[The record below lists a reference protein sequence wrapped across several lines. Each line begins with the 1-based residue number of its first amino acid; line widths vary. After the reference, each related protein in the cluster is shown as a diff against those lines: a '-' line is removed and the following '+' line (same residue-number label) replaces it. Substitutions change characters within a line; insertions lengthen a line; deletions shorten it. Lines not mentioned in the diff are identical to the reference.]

1 MRRKGVG
8 LPLALGVITCAL
20 LALVLWPKEE
30 PQKTVVVAA
39 RDLGAGLALAAS
51 DLTTATLP
59 ASQAPADALA
69 DPAAL
74 VGQSLAVV
82 RFAGEPVTARHLGPA
97 VSLKPDERGIAV
109 QVKADTGLA
118 GLLRPGMTV
127 GVVATLAGQTQDP
140 ADIQPGVIAAPVRTV
155 YAKALLEG
163 VRVLYVPP
171 EFQARPYTPV
181 TASATVS
188 GGQGKSNTGLL
199 AAQPAASSS
208 SPTTATNLRE
218 GVIVLAASTKPI
230 SITYQMITTTV
241 PVSDTLGLLA
251 GGKAPGG
258 AAAADAQRPQIIERL
273 LVPVELLAA
282 LNATDASFTL
292 VLAPEHAEPYT
303 TSGLS
308 LADLAADVE
317 HARPTPAPTP
327 TPGRAG
333 K

>member
-20 LALVLWPKEE
+20 LALVLWPKQE
-30 PQKTVVVAA
+30 PQVTVVVAA

-51 DLTTATLP
+51 DLTTTTL
-59 ASQAPADALA
+59 AAGQAPADAVA
-69 DPAAL
+69 DPASL
-74 VGQSLAVV
+74 VGQTLAVV

-97 VSLKPDERGIAV
+97 VSLRPDERGIAV

-127 GVVATLAGQTQDP
+127 GVVATLAGQTQDA

-188 GGQGKSNTGLL
+188 GGQSKTSGLTGGGTST
-199 AAQPAASSS
+199 SS
-208 SPTTATNLRE
+208 TATTTSTIRE
-218 GVIVLAASTKPI
+218 GVIVLAAGTQPI
-230 SITYQMITTTV
+230 SITYQMLTTTL
-241 PVSDTLGLLA
+241 PLANARDLLA
-251 GGKAPGG
+251 GGAAAPG
-258 AAAADAQRPQIIERL
+258 AAAAETAAPATRL
-273 LVPVELLAA
+273 VVPVELLAA

-292 VLAPEHAEPYT
+292 VLTPENAAPYT
-303 TSGLS
+303 TIGLS
-308 LADLAADVE
+308 LADLAADIE
-317 HARPTPAPTP
+317 RARPTPAPTP
-327 TPGRAG
+327 RRTG

>member
-1 MRRKGVG
+1 MRRKGAG

-20 LALVLWPKEE
+20 LALVLWPKQE

-39 RDLGAGLALAAS
+39 HDLGAGLALAAS
-51 DLTTATLP
+51 DLTTAVLP
-59 ASQAPADALA
+59 ATQAPADAVA
-69 DPAAL
+69 DPTAL

-82 RFAGEPVTARHLGPA
+82 RFAGEPVTPRHLGPA
-97 VSLKPDERGIAV
+97 VSLRPDERGIAV

-140 ADIQPGVIAAPVRTV
+140 ADIQPGVVASPVRTV

-181 TASATVS
+181 TAQVTVS
-188 GGQGKSNTGLL
+188 GGQSKTNTGLL
-199 AAQPAASSS
+199 AAQPAASS

-218 GVIVLAASTKPI
+218 GVIVLAAGTKPI
-230 SITYQMITTTV
+230 SITYQMITTTL
-241 PVSDTLGLLA
+241 PLSDTLGLLA
-251 GGKAPGG
+251 GGKAAGG
-258 AAAADAQRPQIIERL
+258 AAAGDAKPAPPIQRL

-292 VLAPEHAEPYT
+292 VLAPEHATPYT
-303 TSGLS
+303 TIGLS

-317 HARPTPAPTP
+317 RARPTPAPTP
-327 TPGRAG
+327 TPGRPG

>member
-1 MRRKGVG
+1 MRKRGVG

-51 DLTTATLP
+51 DLTTAVLP
-59 ASQAPADALA
+59 ATQAPSDSLA

-127 GVVATLAGQTQDP
+127 GVVATLAGQTQD
-140 ADIQPGVIAAPVRTV
+140 AGDIQPGVIAAPVRTV

-188 GGQGKSNTGLL
+188 GGQSKSSTGLL

-208 SPTTATNLRE
+208 SPTTTNLRE
-218 GVIVLAASTKPI
+218 GVIVLAAGTKPI

-251 GGKAPGG
+251 GGKAPAG
-258 AAAADAQRPQIIERL
+258 AAAEAQRPLTIERL

-292 VLAPEHAEPYT
+292 VLAPEGATPYT
-303 TSGLS
+303 TIGLS

-317 HARPTPAPTP
+317 RARPTPAPTP

>member
-20 LALVLWPKEE
+20 LALVLWPKEA

-51 DLTTATLP
+51 DLTTAVLP
-59 ASQAPADALA
+59 ATQAPADAVA
-69 DPAAL
+69 DPAKL
-74 VGQSLAVV
+74 VGQTLAVV
-82 RFAGEPVTARHLGPA
+82 RFAGEPVTPRHLGPA
-97 VSLKPDERGIAV
+97 VSLKSDERGIAV

-127 GVVATLAGQTQDP
+127 GVVATLAGQTQDA
-140 ADIQPGVIAAPVRTV
+140 ADIQPGVVASPVSTV

-171 EFQARPYTPV
+171 EFQARPYTPM

-188 GGQGKSNTGLL
+188 GGQSKTNSGLL
-199 AAQPAASSS
+199 ADQPAASSS
-208 SPTTATNLRE
+208 APTTSSIRE
-218 GVIVLAASTKPI
+218 GVIVLAASTRPI

-241 PVSDTLGLLA
+241 PISDVVGLAA
-251 GGKAPGG
+251 GAKP
-258 AAAADAQRPQIIERL
+258 AAGDLKRALPFERL
-273 LVPVELLAA
+273 VVPVELLAA
-282 LNATDASFTL
+282 LNASDAAFTL
-292 VLAPEHAEPYT
+292 VLAPENATPYT
-303 TSGLS
+303 TAGLS
-308 LADLAADVE
+308 LADLAADVAR
-317 HARPTPAPTP
+317 ARPTPVPTP
-327 TPGRAG
+327 AKAG

>member
-1 MRRKGVG
+1 MRRKGAG

-30 PQKTVVVAA
+30 PQVTVVVAA

-51 DLTTATLP
+51 DLTTAVLP
-59 ASQAPADALA
+59 ATQAPADALA
-69 DPAAL
+69 DPTAL

-82 RFAGEPVTARHLGPA
+82 RFAGEPVTPRHLGPA

-109 QVKADTGLA
+109 KVKADTGLA

-127 GVVATLAGQTQDP
+127 GVVATLAGQTQDA
-140 ADIQPGVIAAPVRTV
+140 ADIQPGVVASPVRTV

-188 GGQGKSNTGLL
+188 GGQDKSNTGLL

-208 SPTTATNLRE
+208 ATTATNLRE
-218 GVIVLAASTKPI
+218 GVIVLAAGTKPI
-230 SITYQMITTTV
+230 SITYQMITTTL
-241 PVSDTLGLLA
+241 PLSDTLGLLA
-251 GGKAPGG
+251 GGKALGAT
-258 AAAADAQRPQIIERL
+258 AAAGDVKPAPPIQRL

-292 VLAPEHAEPYT
+292 VLAPEHAAPYT
-303 TSGLS
+303 TVGLS

-317 HARPTPAPTP
+317 RARPTPVP
-327 TPGRAG
+327 TPGRTG

>member
-51 DLTTATLP
+51 DLTTAVLP
-59 ASQAPADALA
+59 AAQAPADALA
-69 DPAAL
+69 DPAKL
-74 VGQSLAVV
+74 VGQTLAVV
-82 RFAGEPVTARHLGPA
+82 RFAGEPVTPRHLGPA

-127 GVVATLAGQTQDP
+127 GVVATLAGQTQDT
-140 ADIQPGVIAAPVRTV
+140 ADIQPGVVASPVRTV

-181 TASATVS
+181 TAQVTVS
-188 GGQGKSNTGLL
+188 GGQSKTSGGLIGRSAEHVEHCDTTG
-199 AAQPAASSS
+199 
-208 SPTTATNLRE
+208 TIRE
-218 GVIVLAASTKPI
+218 GVIVLAASTQPI
-230 SITYQMITTTV
+230 SITYQMLTTTV
-241 PVSDTLGLLA
+241 PHLGC
-251 GGKAPGG
+251 
-258 AAAADAQRPQIIERL
+258 RR
-273 LVPVELLAA
+273 
-282 LNATDASFTL
+282 
-292 VLAPEHAEPYT
+292 
-303 TSGLS
+303 
-308 LADLAADVE
+308 
-317 HARPTPAPTP
+317 PAPWAARRPPPAT
-327 TPGRAG
+327 
-333 K
+333 

>member
-1 MRRKGVG
+1 MRKKGAG
-8 LPLALGVITCAL
+8 LPLVLGVTTFAL

-51 DLTTATLP
+51 DLTTAVLP
-59 ASQAPADALA
+59 AAQAPADALA

-82 RFAGEPVTARHLGPA
+82 RFAGEPVTPRHLGPA
-97 VSLKPDERGIAV
+97 VSLRPDERGIAV

-127 GVVATLAGQTQDP
+127 GVVATLAGQTQDA
-140 ADIQPGVIAAPVRTV
+140 ADIQPGVVASPVRTV

-181 TASATVS
+181 TASATIS
-188 GGQGKSNTGLL
+188 GGQNKSSIGLL

-208 SPTTATNLRE
+208 STTATNLRE

-230 SITYQMITTTV
+230 SITYQMITTTL
-241 PVSDTLGLLA
+241 PLSDTLRLLA
-251 GGKAPGG
+251 GGKAPAG
-258 AAAADAQRPQIIERL
+258 AAAADAQRPLTIERL

-282 LNATDASFTL
+282 LNASDASFTL
-292 VLAPEHAEPYT
+292 VLAPQGATPYT
-303 TSGLS
+303 TAGLS

-317 HARPTPAPTP
+317 RARPTPVPTP
-327 TPGRAG
+327 TPGRTG

>member
-8 LPLALGVITCAL
+8 LPLALGVITCVL
-20 LALVLWPKEE
+20 LALVLWPKEA

-39 RDLGAGLALAAS
+39 RDLGAGLALAAA
-51 DLTTATLP
+51 DLTTAVLP

-82 RFAGEPVTARHLGPA
+82 RFAGEPVTPRHLGPA

-127 GVVATLAGQTQDP
+127 GVVATLVGQTQDP
-140 ADIQPGVIAAPVRTV
+140 ADIQPGVIASPVRTV

-188 GGQGKSNTGLL
+188 GGQSKSGGLMGDQGSTTS
-199 AAQPAASSS
+199 AA
-208 SPTTATNLRE
+208 PTTTNLRE

-230 SITYQMITTTV
+230 SITYQMITTTL
-241 PVSDTLGLLA
+241 PLSDTLGLLA
-251 GGKAPGG
+251 GGKTPAAT
-258 AAAADAQRPQIIERL
+258 AAAAAQRPQIIERL

-292 VLAPEHAEPYT
+292 VLAPEGAAPYT
-303 TSGLS
+303 TIGLS
-308 LADLAADVE
+308 LADLVADVE
-317 HARPTPAPTP
+317 RARPTPAPTP
-327 TPGRAG
+327 PPGRAG

>member
-1 MRRKGVG
+1 LG

-20 LALVLWPKEE
+20 LALVLWPKEA

-39 RDLGAGLALAAS
+39 RDLGAGLALAAA
-51 DLTTATLP
+51 DLTTAVLP
-59 ASQAPADALA
+59 AAQVPADAVA
-69 DPAAL
+69 DPSKL
-74 VGQSLAVV
+74 VGQTLAVV
-82 RFAGEPVTARHLGPA
+82 RFAGEPVTPRHLGPA

-127 GVVATLAGQTQDP
+127 GVVATLAGQTQDT
-140 ADIQPGVIAAPVRTV
+140 ADIQPGVVAAPVRTV

-188 GGQGKSNTGLL
+188 GGQSKTGGGLI
-199 AAQPAASSS
+199 ADQPAPS
-208 SPTTATNLRE
+208 SPVTTGGTVRE
-218 GVIVLAASTKPI
+218 GVIVLAASTRPLA
-230 SITYQMITTTV
+230 ITYQMLTTTV
-241 PVSDTLGLLA
+241 PSSDVVGL
-251 GGKAPGG
+251 APGAKP
-258 AAAADAQRPQIIERL
+258 AATGDLKRSSPVERL
-273 LVPVELLAA
+273 VVPVELLAA
-282 LNATDASFTL
+282 LNAADASFTL
-292 VLAPEHAEPYT
+292 VLAPENAAPYT
-303 TSGLS
+303 TAGLS

-317 HARPTPAPTP
+317 RARPTPAPTP
-327 TPGRAG
+327 AKAG

>member
-1 MRRKGVG
+1 MRRKGAG

-20 LALVLWPKEE
+20 LALVLWPKQE
-30 PQKTVVVAA
+30 PQVTVVVAA

-51 DLTTATLP
+51 DLTTAVLP
-59 ASQAPADALA
+59 ATQAPADAVA
-69 DPAAL
+69 DPTAL

-82 RFAGEPVTARHLGPA
+82 RFAGEPVTPRHLGPA
-97 VSLKPDERGIAV
+97 VSLRPDERGIAV

-140 ADIQPGVIAAPVRTV
+140 ADIQPGVVASPVRTV

-188 GGQGKSNTGLL
+188 GGQSKSNTGLL

-208 SPTTATNLRE
+208 STTATNLRE

-230 SITYQMITTTV
+230 SITYQMITTTL
-241 PVSDTLGLLA
+241 PLSDTLGLLA

-258 AAAADAQRPQIIERL
+258 AAAGDVKPAPPIQRL

-292 VLAPEHAEPYT
+292 VLAPENAAPYT
-303 TSGLS
+303 TIGLS

-317 HARPTPAPTP
+317 RARPTPAPTP

>member
-1 MRRKGVG
+1 MRRKGAG

-30 PQKTVVVAA
+30 PKQTVVVAA

-51 DLTTATLP
+51 DLTTAVLP
-59 ASQAPADALA
+59 AVQAPADAVA
-69 DPAAL
+69 DPTAL

-82 RFAGEPVTARHLGPA
+82 RFAGEPVTPRHLGPA
-97 VSLKPDERGIAV
+97 VSLRPDERGIAV

-140 ADIQPGVIAAPVRTV
+140 ADIQPGVVASPVRTV

-171 EFQARPYTPV
+171 EFQARPSTPV
-181 TASATVS
+181 TASATIS
-188 GGQGKSNTGLL
+188 GGQSKSNTGLL

-208 SPTTATNLRE
+208 STTATNLRE

-230 SITYQMITTTV
+230 AITYQMITTTL
-241 PVSDTLGLLA
+241 PLSDTLGLLA

-258 AAAADAQRPQIIERL
+258 AAAGDVKSAPPSQRL

-292 VLAPEHAEPYT
+292 VLTPEQATPYT

-317 HARPTPAPTP
+317 RARPTPVPTP